1 MYTSFEIANPNTKEK
16 SHTFMLFGGD
26 FYSKRLTV
34 ARLHIFSAQVAL
46 LEIKPWLAESYSA
59 MKSTTW
65 WSASSENTLQLPSVC
80 IFKSSGPSRKRTLDC
95 RPSQFYG
102 LLINTHILYTK
113 HKIIHSFTHCFKLHG
128 LKQFKNNSLS
138 CSHTYPQE
146 WRMNRRSRRRESGGE
161 GGVCVWERRWCC
173 HYAFPFIGGLLIWLM
188 GLAAVT
194 AVHGDCTYTHARVH
208 THAGM

>member
-128 LKQFKNNSLS
+128 LKQFKNNTA
-138 CSHTYPQE
+138 SHAHTHTLKSDGWTE
-146 WRMNRRSRRRESGGE
+146 EADGG
-161 GGVCVWERRWCC
+161 R
-173 HYAFPFIGGLLIWLM
+173 
-188 GLAAVT
+188 AAVREEC
-194 AVHGDCTYTHARVH
+194 VCERD
-208 THAGM
+208 AGVVIMLSPSLEACSSG